1 MVTKTYQATWVQTYS
16 SAGAQVG
23 WLPGAAYQ
31 GNYDS
36 SVGDL
41 RALIGFDYAQ
51 IAADVGPGGTIT
63 AVSVTAFKEYGAAPT
78 GPTAQWGMHS
88 YDSKPTTWNAANVWA
103 RAWPRA
109 TTVPVNNMPSWDLD
123 ASDIDDTIKNGTFKG
138 LAFGPVNST
147 NTSLVFGLS
156 RWLEDETV
164 GMTITYTPAYSG
176 AASLSAGAALS
187 AEAVSGPIGA
197 ASVTAQATVTA
208 DAYHQPPT
216 VALDFEAI
224 STAGLDAQAQ
234 GGTAMRFDA
243 IATAAPIGA
252 LYLRQWGLLVPEGA

>member
-1 MVTKTYQATWVQTYS
+1 VVTKTYQATWVQTYAS
-16 SAGAQVG
+16 NGTQVS
-23 WLPGAAYQ
+23 WFPGAAYQ

-36 SVGDL
+36 SAGDL

-78 GPTAQWGMHS
+78 AQWGMHS

-109 TTVPVNNMPSWDLD
+109 TNVPANNMPSWDLD

-138 LAFGPVNST
+138 LAFGPVNSNNDT
-147 NTSLVFGLS
+147 LAMGLS
-156 RWLEDETV
+156 GWDNTDGYL
-164 GMTITYTPAYSG
+164 TITYTPASSG
-176 AASLSAGAALS
+176 AASLSAGADLAAS
-187 AEAVSGPIGA
+187 AVSGPNSSA
-197 ASVTAQATVTA
+197 SLAAQASVAA
-208 DAYHQPPT
+208 DAYNQPPT
-216 VALDFEAI
+216 VSLDFAALSGGSI
-224 STAGLDAQAQ
+224 AAQAK

-243 IATAAPIGA
+243 VATAAPIGA
-252 LYLRQWGLLVPEGA
+252 LYLRQWGIQVGDM

>member
-1 MVTKTYQATWVQTYS
+1 VVTKTYQATWVQTYAS
-16 SAGAQVG
+16 NGTQVS
-23 WLPGAAYQ
+23 WFPGAAYQ

-109 TTVPVNNMPSWDLD
+109 TNVPANDMPSWDLD

-156 RWLEDETV
+156 RWLDDETT

-176 AASLSAGAALS
+176 AASLSAGADLA
-187 AEAVSGPIGA
+187 ATAVSGPNSS
-197 ASVTAQATVTA
+197 ASLAAQASATA
-208 DAYHQPPT
+208 DAYNQPPT
-216 VALDFEAI
+216 VSLDFAALSGGSI
-224 STAGLDAQAQ
+224 AAQAQ

-243 IATAAPIGA
+243 VATAAPIGA
-252 LYLRQWGLLVPEGA
+252 LYLRQWGLLVPEGG